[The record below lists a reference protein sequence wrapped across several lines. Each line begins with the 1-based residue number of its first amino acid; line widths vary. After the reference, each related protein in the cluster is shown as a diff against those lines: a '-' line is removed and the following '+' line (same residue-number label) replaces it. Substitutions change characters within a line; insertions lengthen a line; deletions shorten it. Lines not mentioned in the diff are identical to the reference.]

1 MARVTEDD
9 ELNLDLP
16 NQTPGAKE
24 AVARQKKVFELTH
37 GKA

>member
-24 AVARQKKVFELTH
+24 AVAHQKMRVCF
-37 GKA
+37 